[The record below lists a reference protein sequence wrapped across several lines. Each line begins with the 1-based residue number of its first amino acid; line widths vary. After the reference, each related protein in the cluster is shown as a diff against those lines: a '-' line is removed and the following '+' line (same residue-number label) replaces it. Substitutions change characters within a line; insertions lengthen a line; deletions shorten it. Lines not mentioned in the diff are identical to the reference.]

1 LIENEEKKAI
11 PLPNYARN
19 LTQNTIYSIVLIL
32 KTLDMGVF
40 DLNEPKQSNSRKLIK
55 SVINKLN
62 MVGWALELIATYR
75 NCFSFVTNSYEDD
88 MVKHVIY
95 DRDSNKFIKMTCD
108 STENASDVVT
118 FIESYR
124 HASKTI

>member
-1 LIENEEKKAI
+1 
-11 PLPNYARN
+11 
-19 LTQNTIYSIVLIL
+19 
-32 KTLDMGVF
+32 
-40 DLNEPKQSNSRKLIK
+40 LNEPKQSNSRKLIK

>member
-1 LIENEEKKAI
+1 MKKKAR

-19 LTQNTIYSIVLIL
+19 LTQNTIYSIVLIS
-32 KTLDMGVF
+32 KTLNIGAL

-55 SVINKLN
+55 SVVTKLN
-62 MVGWALELIATYR
+62 AAGMALELIATYR

-88 MVKHVIY
+88 IVKHVIY